1 MTDRDDK
8 RSTKPADATDLG
20 YVSTRDVLI
29 RCGMEL
35 LTERG
40 FAGTGLEAVLQRTGI
55 PKGSF
60 YHHFR
65 SKDGFGV
72 AVLQAYDAYFQRKLD
87 RWLLD
92 DATAPLLRIRHFV
105 DDAKRGM
112 ARHQF
117 TRGCLV
123 GNFGQELSIL
133 PPNYRDILNGILDR
147 WAERVRACLELA
159 QQRGDI
165 AQGAD
170 CHQLA
175 EFFWIGWEGAVMR
188 SRMTQSAEPMETFI
202 QAYLGALA
210 SRPASEKKP
219 RIPRR
224 RAI

>member
-1 MTDRDDK
+1 MTDKIDK
-8 RSTKPADATDLG
+8 GNKQSVKPSPVRALE
-20 YVSTRDVLI
+20 YMSTRDVLL

-40 FAGTGLEAVLQRTGI
+40 VAATGLEAVLQRSGI

-72 AVLQAYDAYFQRKLD
+72 AVLQAYDTYFQRKLD

-92 DATAPLLRIRHFV
+92 ETTAPLLRIRRFV

-112 ARHQF
+112 ARHKF

-133 PPNYRDILNGILDR
+133 PSNYRELLTDILDR
-147 WAERVRACLELA
+147 WAERVQQCLA
-159 QQRGDI
+159 SARQRGDV
-165 AQGAD
+165 APGAD
-170 CHQLA
+170 C
-175 EFFWIGWEGAVMR
+175 
-188 SRMTQSAEPMETFI
+188 
-202 QAYLGALA
+202 
-210 SRPASEKKP
+210 RPP
-219 RIPRR
+219 
-224 RAI
+224 